1 MGNEKRGTYD
11 FFYRV
16 NPERTISFHDFIP
29 NRNKT
34 ELNQECIQEKKNNN
48 GQQGGGQKSIC
59 FGVIFKVG

>member
-16 NPERTISFHDFIP
+16 NPERTISFHGFIP

-34 ELNQECIQEKKNNN
+34 ELNQECIQEKKIIM
-48 GQQGGGQKSIC
+48 GSREVVRKTYALE
-59 FGVIFKVG
+59 